1 MDLIITDLVLFTSIE
16 NSKFLS
22 SNLNENYK
30 NKSIIIK
37 SNRQQYY
44 IDLQTR
50 RIVKTIIYTKSHIYS
65 DMHIYTAGAVSIYTL
80 PDR

>member
-1 MDLIITDLVLFTSIE
+1 MDFTNTDLVLFTSIE

-22 SNLNENYK
+22 SNLNTNYK

-50 RIVKTIIYTKSHIYS
+50 RIVIKDDNLHQITYIY
-65 DMHIYTAGAVSIYTL
+65 
-80 PDR
+80 